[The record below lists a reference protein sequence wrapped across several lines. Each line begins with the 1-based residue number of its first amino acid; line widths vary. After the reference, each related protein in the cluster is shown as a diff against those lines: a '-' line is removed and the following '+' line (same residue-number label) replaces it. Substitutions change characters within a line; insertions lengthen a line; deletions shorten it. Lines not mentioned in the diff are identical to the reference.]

1 MCGESRMRA
10 IGDWVVIKVEESKS
24 DSGLI
29 TQESNEGRVV
39 SCCCDD
45 TIVNKMVAFDL
56 HRHRRYKEFYLVEYT
71 NIFGVIN

>member
-1 MCGESRMRA
+1 MRA

-39 SCCCDD
+39 SCGCDD
-45 TIVNKMVAFDL
+45 TIVNKRVAFNP
-56 HRHRRYKEFYLVEYT
+56 HRHMRYKGFHLVEYT